1 MIYEGIIMNDS
12 YIDMV
17 KEYAKILINKA
28 YQKEEILYKLIKLC
42 DNQNQRYIKPETD
55 VQMNIDISFFYN
67 GKEYSK
73 FIHFLID
80 DLSDIN
86 VDCFDI
92 RFAEFG
98 GYHCIKC
105 RYLDLII
112 TIFIYPNKENCKLT
126 KVEVTEEKYILEC

>member
-1 MIYEGIIMNDS
+1 MNNN

-17 KEYAKILINKA
+17 KEYAKILVNKA
-28 YQKEEILYKLIKLC
+28 YQREEFLTKFIKLC
-42 DNQNQRYIKPETD
+42 ENQNQQYIKPETD
-55 VQMNIDISFFYN
+55 IEMNIDVSFFYS

-80 DLSDIN
+80 DLSNIN

-92 RFAEFG
+92 GFNEFG
-98 GYHCIKC
+98 WFHCVEC

-112 TIFIYPNKENCKLT
+112 KIFIYPDKENCKLT
-126 KVEVTEEKYILEC
+126 KVEVNQTKYILEC

>member
-1 MIYEGIIMNDS
+1 MIDN

-17 KEYAKILINKA
+17 KEYAKNLVNKA
-28 YQKEEILYKLIKLC
+28 YQREEIFYKLVTLC
-42 DNQNQRYIKPETD
+42 ENQTQQYIKPETD
-55 VQMNIDISFFYN
+55 IYMNIDFSFFYK

-92 RFAEFG
+92 RFDEFG
-98 GYHCIKC
+98 GYHCVIC

-112 TIFIYPNKENCKLT
+112 TIFLYPDKENCKLV

>member
-1 MIYEGIIMNDS
+1 MIDN

-17 KEYAKILINKA
+17 KEYAKNLVNKA
-28 YQKEEILYKLIKLC
+28 YQREELLPKFIKLC
-42 DNQNQRYIKPETD
+42 NNQNQHYIKPKTD
-55 VQMNIDISFFYN
+55 IEMNIDVSFFYS

-80 DLSDIN
+80 DLSNIN

-92 RFAEFG
+92 GFNEFG
-98 GYHCIKC
+98 GFHYVKC

-112 TIFIYPNKENCKLT
+112 TIYIYPDKENCKLT
-126 KVEVTEEKYILEC
+126 KIKVTEEKYILEC